1 MWYKQALEHYSAI
14 NKKEILSFATI
25 GMDLMGVMLSE
36 ISRTE
41 KGKYCAIPF
50 ICGI

>member
-25 GMDLMGVMLSE
+25 GMDPEGVVLSE

-41 KGKYCAIPF
+41 KGKYCAIPL